1 MKRSL
6 LRSLLILQIC
16 LLAACQSVPDEPA
29 LFEFDEVIPE
39 DTVFVI
45 DVFDPVEP
53 LNRAMY
59 KFNAVFDGLLF
70 LPATQIYDFVTP
82 TFVQDRVSNFFSNL
96 TELNTFA
103 NSILQGKLTRAS
115 RALVR
120 FVVNSTVGVA
130 GLFDPMAALGTEQ
143 QREDLGQTLGTWG
156 FGNGP
161 YLVLPIFGPSNLRD
175 TAGLVGD
182 TVAYRAADPGGLATF
197 ESDHPE
203 MTLLRAI
210 DKRHSIAF
218 RYFETGSPFEYD
230 LVRLLYTK
238 KRQLDIEK

>member
-1 MKRSL
+1 MKRGL
-6 LRSLLILQIC
+6 LRSLLILSIC

-29 LFEFDEVIPE
+29 LYEFDQVVPDDQVI
-39 DTVFVI
+39 VI
-45 DVFDPVEP
+45 DVYDPIEP
-53 LNRAMY
+53 VNRAMY
-59 KFNAVFDGLLF
+59 KFNAVFDKMLF
-70 LPATQIYDFVTP
+70 VPITQIYEFITP
-82 TFVQDRVSNFFSNL
+82 TFVQDRVTNFFSNL
-96 TELNTFA
+96 TELSTFA

-120 FVVNSTVGVA
+120 FVVNTTVGLA
-130 GLFDPMAALGTEQ
+130 GLFDPMAALGTAQE
-143 QREDLGQTLGTWG
+143 REDFGQTLGTWG

-161 YLVLPIFGPSNLRD
+161 YIVLPIFGPSNLRD

-182 TVAYRAADPGGLATF
+182 TVAYQAADPGGLASF

-210 DKRHSIAF
+210 DKRHNIAF
-218 RYFETGSPFEYD
+218 RYYETGSPFEYD